1 MELVNAVNI
10 EQSTLGSLIVDD
22 TLSYKLDELN
32 EDMFTVE
39 YNKNIFKVMKDLY
52 KDKKSLDIETI
63 YNKLKEKSYDVDIS
77 YLSNLVAMSQS
88 YAIDTHIEILRDK
101 NIRREII
108 KNCTN
113 LFEALGEGEDIN
125 TVVHKFESRMNHILD
140 KDNADSGDSISS
152 ICANLLD
159 FLENSNKMG

>member
-1 MELVNAVNI
+1 MKLVNAVNI
-10 EQSTLGSLIVDD
+10 EQCTLGSLIVDD
-22 TLSYKLDELN
+22 TLSYKLEELT
-32 EDMFTVE
+32 EGMFTVE

-63 YNKLKEKSYDVDIS
+63 YNKLKEKSYGVDIS

-88 YAIDTHIEILRDK
+88 YAIDTHIDILRDK

-108 KNCTN
+108 KNCTS

-125 TVVHKFESRMNHILD
+125 TVVHKFENRMNHILD
-140 KDNADSGDSISS
+140 KDNSGH
-152 ICANLLD
+152 
-159 FLENSNKMG
+159 

>member
-1 MELVNAVNI
+1 MELVNAINI

-32 EDMFTVE
+32 EGMFTVE

-63 YNKLKEKSYDVDIS
+63 YNKLKEKSYGVDIS

-88 YAIDTHIEILRDK
+88 YAIDTHIDILRDK

-108 KNCTN
+108 KNCT
-113 LFEALGEGEDIN
+113 
-125 TVVHKFESRMNHILD
+125 S
-140 KDNADSGDSISS
+140 
-152 ICANLLD
+152 LLR
-159 FLENSNKMG
+159 L